1 LILVGNAKDLFDT
14 VQLEEKQNNKPHG
27 RDFIGR
33 SSKNILTRLSE
44 SGEDSF
50 DRVGESAS

>member
-1 LILVGNAKDLFDT
+1 LILVGNAKDLYDT
-14 VQLEEKQNNKPHG
+14 VQLEEKQFKKPHATKLY
-27 RDFIGR
+27 RQIVEEYP
-33 SSKNILTRLSE
+33 TRLSE